1 MYKAMLD
8 KQLSS
13 VFNKLKDLSPPAI
26 FIHNSAKSFD
36 FATGETQTTVE
47 APVTI
52 KVVIL
57 KETDDKAMKT
67 KVLLFKT
74 KDVPNVSEYDTI
86 EIAGVTHKV
95 IAPAET
101 SPYTTRLTVKEV
113 ANV

>member
-1 MYKAMLD
+1 MYKALLD

-13 VFNKLKDLSPPAI
+13 VFNRLKDLSPMAT
-26 FIHNSAKSFD
+26 FSHSSSKAFD
-36 FATGETQTTVE
+36 FATGETQVTVDP
-47 APVTI
+47 PVTI

-57 KETDDKAMKT
+57 KETNDKAMRT

-86 EIAGVTHKV
+86 EIGGVNHKV

-113 ANV
+113 TNV